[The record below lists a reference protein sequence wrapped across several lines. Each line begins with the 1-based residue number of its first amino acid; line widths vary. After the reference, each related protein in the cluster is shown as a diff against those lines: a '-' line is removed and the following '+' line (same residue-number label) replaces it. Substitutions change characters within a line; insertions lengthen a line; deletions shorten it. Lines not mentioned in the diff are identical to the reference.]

1 MRLLSQQIY
10 LNLKCS
16 WWLAKRFCDFILEFA
31 ENVILCY
38 VNVIWDRE
46 DDRILGVEEEGPG
59 EGGDA
64 GAAPV
69 QPQAPPPAE
78 FDGDG
83 VRIEQQPV
91 IAQAPPIVQQT
102 WAAWSGSLVR
112 KVYGEAAI
120 AVTKGHSDKH
130 HMVMSM
136 SAFIADLA
144 VEVERVGGLRKKG
157 VARHNADAMNPSVP
171 QPTEQILFDA
181 LPEIGPSINYERI
194 IQSHSNKYTKSTYG
208 WAPYDGLM
216 TRTPAPLAWVGD
228 ARTLNDLVEECFPLA
243 NASTAL
249 NGMSD
254 LVSRA
259 WEYGFSKAT
268 WNHVFMKVAS
278 TAFQDQADI
287 VNMQAAGWSQ
297 GQAED
302 HPYIFGLLEGE

>member
-1 MRLLSQQIY
+1 
-10 LNLKCS
+10 
-16 WWLAKRFCDFILEFA
+16 
-31 ENVILCY
+31 
-38 VNVIWDRE
+38 
-46 DDRILGVEEEGPG
+46 
-59 EGGDA
+59 
-64 GAAPV
+64 
-69 QPQAPPPAE
+69 
-78 FDGDG
+78 
-83 VRIEQQPV
+83 
-91 IAQAPPIVQQT
+91 
-102 WAAWSGSLVR
+102 
-112 KVYGEAAI
+112 
-120 AVTKGHSDKH
+120 
-130 HMVMSM
+130 MVMSM

-259 WEYGFSKAT
+259 
-268 WNHVFMKVAS
+268 
-278 TAFQDQADI
+278 
-287 VNMQAAGWSQ
+287 
-297 GQAED
+297 
-302 HPYIFGLLEGE
+302 